1 MKTSLFTAILCLL
14 LLSAGCLEN
23 GSQKSNAKS
32 NDNTTTTTTTDT
44 DKGSNSDGKTDNKT
58 DDNKKKN
65 EKKNSF
71 QSANGKFSIN
81 FPAPPAGP
89 ESRVE
94 QNKAGL
100 MQLFTYSLALSD
112 NAGYFVYYKDYHS
125 GVITDSNTED
135 MLKKEADAF
144 MKNCGTKVSK
154 SASERLDGNKGL
166 SFSGTLNDTIA
177 INMRAF
183 FVGRRYYQFG
193 TIAANG
199 EISDTDSKKFI
210 NSFEIIK

>member
-1 MKTSLFTAILCLL
+1 MKTRLFTAVLCLMFIA
-14 LLSAGCLEN
+14 SGCMEN
-23 GSQKSNAKS
+23 GSQKSDAKS
-32 NDNTTTTTTTDT
+32 NTTTTTTTPD
-44 DKGSNSDGKTDNKT
+44 DNKT
-58 DDNKKKN
+58 SDNQDKKTDDKKKSTT
-65 EKKNSF
+65 KNSF
-71 QSANGKFSIN
+71 QSPGGKFSIN

-89 ESRVE
+89 ESRIE

-100 MQLFTYSLALSD
+100 MQLFTYSLILSD

-125 GVITDSNTED
+125 GVITDSNTDE
-135 MLKKEADAF
+135 MLKKEADNF
-144 MKNCGTKVSK
+144 MKNCGSKVAK
-154 SASERLDGNKGL
+154 SSSERLEGNKGL

-193 TIAANG
+193 TIASNS
-199 EISDTDSKKFI
+199 EIADKDSKQFI

>member
-1 MKTSLFTAILCLL
+1 MKANLL
-14 LLSAGCLEN
+14 LTVCCSLLLMTGCMEN
-23 GSQKSNAKS
+23 GSQKSDAKS
-32 NDNTTTTTTTDT
+32 NTENNTTTTTTD
-44 DKGSNSDGKTDNKT
+44 DGKTDGGDSKG
-58 DDNKKKN
+58 DDSKKN
-65 EKKNSF
+65 DTKNSF

-89 ESRVE
+89 ESSIE

-100 MQLFTYSLALSD
+100 MQIFTYSLSLSD
-112 NAGYFVYYKDYHS
+112 AAGYFAFYKDYHS
-125 GVITDSNTED
+125 GVITDSNTET
-135 MLKKEADAF
+135 MLKKEADNF
-144 MKNCGTKVSK
+144 MKNIGSSVAK
-154 SASERLDGNKGL
+154 SSSERLDGNKGL

-193 TIAANG
+193 TIASNS
-199 EISDTDSKKFI
+199 EISEKDSKKFI

>member
-1 MKTSLFTAILCLL
+1 MKANLL
-14 LLSAGCLEN
+14 LAVCCSLLLTGCLEN

-32 NDNTTTTTTTDT
+32 NDNTTTTTTTDDGKKSDDGSQ
-44 DKGSNSDGKTDNKT
+44 DKKSDGDNT
-58 DDNKKKN
+58 KKK
-65 EKKNSF
+65 ETKNSF
-71 QSANGKFSIN
+71 QSPNGRFSIN

-89 ESRVE
+89 DTRVE

-100 MQLFTYSLALSD
+100 MQLFTYTLALSD
-112 NAGYFVYYKDYHS
+112 NAAYFAFYKDYHS

-193 TIAANG
+193 TIAANA
-199 EISDTDSKKFI
+199 EISDKDSKKFI